1 MIFAPRDLSIALVDG
16 LVAKGHT
23 VTFATTPDVPT
34 RATILPGDIALL
46 ALLDRTMGTGEI
58 TDLPTV
64 RMIDAI
70 RRDYEIDLLIRAI
83 HEVKSGAYDLV
94 HLYQK
99 DLAHYFDD
107 FFRPTPTVYTLHD
120 SVPERDTLAYA
131 LYDNFKNHRYI
142 AISNAQRQTYE
153 GFHVVGMAY
162 HGIDTRVF
170 PVGKGGSGFIWLG
183 RLVPEKGVED
193 AIKACVIANE
203 RLGIGSQFPGP
214 QEASPYYRT
223 SVAPYLDDPKIEKIG
238 MVTTRRRAELL
249 GRAKALLFPIKWEE
263 PFGLVMIEA
272 MACGT
277 PVIAYNRG
285 SVQEVVKD
293 GVTGFIIEPSLDHA
307 EVVPLSGTPRTTTGP
322 PASQAHPKTSW
333 IIKKRGVPGLVEAIG
348 RIGEINRAACRKHVE
363 KYFNVEK
370 MVNGYEEV
378 YKKILQEK

>member
-1 MIFAPRDLSIALVDG
+1 MKILFLCPNAYMSPRFGHMIFAPRDLSIALVDG

-34 RATILPGDIALL
+34 RATILPGNKALL
-46 ALLDRTMGTGEI
+46 ALLDRVMGKGEI
-58 TDLPTV
+58 VDLPAA

-70 RRDYEIDLLIRAI
+70 RRDYEIDLLVRAI
-83 HEVKSGAYDLV
+83 HEAKSGTYDLV
-94 HLYQK
+94 HIYQK

-107 FFRPTPTVYTLHD
+107 FFRPIPTVYTLHD

-131 LYDNFKNHRYI
+131 LYDNFKKHRYV
-142 AISNAQRQTYE
+142 AISRSQQQAYE
-153 GFHVVGMAY
+153 GYHMIGMVY
-162 HGIDTRVF
+162 HGIDTSLF

-183 RLVPEKGVED
+183 RLVPQKGVDD
-193 AIKACVIANE
+193 AMKACVITNE

-223 SVAPYLDDPKIEKIG
+223 SVAPFLDDPNIEKIG

-249 GRAKALLFPIKWEE
+249 GRAKGLLFPIKWEE

-285 SVQEVVKD
+285 SVAEVVKD
-293 GVTGFIIEPSLDHA
+293 GITGFIIDPDNENR
-307 EVVPLSGTPRTTTGP
+307 SGKG
-322 PASQAHPKTSW
+322 SW
-333 IIKKRGVPGLVEAIG
+333 VIKKQGIEGLVEAVK
-348 RIGEINRAACRKHVE
+348 RIGEIDRAACRRHVE
-363 KYFNVEK
+363 EHFAVEK
-370 MVNGYEEV
+370 MVDGYEAV
-378 YKKILQEK
+378 YQKILVGKNL